1 MIKPTIGRVV
11 WLWPC
16 TGVLEDK
23 KIVHRDKTLPLA
35 ATVAYVWND
44 RMVNLAAVDQDGKPF
59 HLTSVTLMQGDE
71 PYSPEGSYCEWMPY
85 QKGQAE
91 KAATPATDAV
101 SDLLQARPMVMAT
114 MFSAIQGD
122 QPVGIVQP
130 APVAQVTDDMVS
142 RFLAWPMPYHFNP
155 DCFVAFDREK
165 AEACKSWPTGTNL
178 LDAIQARA
186 MLEHVL
192 AAAPVVTEPYLADG
206 KTLNAGST
214 DVEPSLSPFDFGGA
228 LNVLRL
234 GGKVARTG
242 WNGKGMW
249 VTMAGPIEG
258 STVNHEK
265 FWSVNNAQF
274 AKGQLS
280 GCAVVNPYFTIKN
293 TDNTISNWVPST
305 GDILALDWVTVQ

>member
-85 QKGQAE
+85 QKGQAV
-91 KAATPATDAV
+91 KAETLSTDVINKAWTEA
-101 SDLLQARPMVMAT
+101 QALAGVANAL
-114 MFSAIQGD
+114 FSE
-122 QPVGIVQP
+122 VK
-130 APVAQVTDDMVS
+130 VTDDMVS
-142 RFLAWPMPYHFNP
+142 RFLAWPMPYQFTP

-206 KTLNAGST
+206 KTLNSGST
-214 DVEPSLSPFDFGGA
+214 GVESSLSPFDFGGA

-249 VTMAGPIEG
+249 VTLAGPAGG

-265 FWSVNNAQF
+265 FWSPNNAAF
-274 AKGQLS
+274 AKDQPDG
-280 GCAVVNPYFTIKN
+280 AVTVNPYFTIKN